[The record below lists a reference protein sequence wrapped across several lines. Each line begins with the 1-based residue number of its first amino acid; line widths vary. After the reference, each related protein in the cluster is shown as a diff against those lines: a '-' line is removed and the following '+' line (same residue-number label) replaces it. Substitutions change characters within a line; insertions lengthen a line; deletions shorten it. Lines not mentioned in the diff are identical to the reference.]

1 MDWERRHRIF
11 WISISDGLF
20 QGEEPYE
27 INDAHACR
35 KNKPT
40 SGVVCPQMWKN
51 GLLDEQT
58 TLEVTF
64 HGKDPKMKKLL
75 TKSIIAAFAI
85 EIIGAA
91 VNLIS
96 YAVNGRFLLSKQLY
110 VGEWMGWS
118 GFGMLLNRTFP
129 MSSQDHPVSGST
141 WISFDPGSLVLT
153 LLGGFVISFIV
164 FGIIRLAS
172 KK

>member
-1 MDWERRHRIF
+1 MNPSR
-11 WISISDGLF
+11 
-20 QGEEPYE
+20 
-27 INDAHACR
+27 
-35 KNKPT
+35 NKPT

-75 TKSIIAAFAI
+75 IKSIIAAFAI

-91 VNLIS
+91 SNLIS
-96 YAVNGRFLLSKQLY
+96 YTVNGRFLLAKQLY
-110 VGEWMGWS
+110 GGEWMGWS

>member
-1 MDWERRHRIF
+1 
-11 WISISDGLF
+11 
-20 QGEEPYE
+20 
-27 INDAHACR
+27 
-35 KNKPT
+35 
-40 SGVVCPQMWKN
+40 
-51 GLLDEQT
+51 
-58 TLEVTF
+58 
-64 HGKDPKMKKLL
+64 MKKQLI
-75 TKSIIAAFAI
+75 KSIIAAFAI

-96 YAVNGRFLLSKQLY
+96 YAVNGRFLLAKQL
-110 VGEWMGWS
+110 VGGEWMGWS

-164 FGIIRLAS
+164 FGIISWA
-172 KK
+172 KKKQ

>member
-1 MDWERRHRIF
+1 MNIAVPIQPW
-11 WISISDGLF
+11 
-20 QGEEPYE
+20 
-27 INDAHACR
+27 N
-35 KNKPT
+35 
-40 SGVVCPQMWKN
+40 SGKAYC
-51 GLLDEQT
+51 
-58 TLEVTF
+58 
-64 HGKDPKMKKLL
+64 GKDSKMKKLL
-75 TKSIIAAFAI
+75 IKSTIAAFAI

-91 VNLIS
+91 ANLIS
-96 YAVNGRFLLSKQLY
+96 YTVNGRFLLAKQLY
-110 VGEWMGWS
+110 GGEWMGWS
-118 GFGMLLNRTFP
+118 GFGMLLNRTYP

>member
-1 MDWERRHRIF
+1 MP
-11 WISISDGLF
+11 SG
-20 QGEEPYE
+20 
-27 INDAHACR
+27 
-35 KNKPT
+35 NKPT
-40 SGVVCPQMWKN
+40 SGVVCPQMWKY

-75 TKSIIAAFAI
+75 IKSTIAAFAI

-91 VNLIS
+91 ANLIS
-96 YAVNGRFLLSKQLY
+96 YTVNGRFLLAKQLY
-110 VGEWMGWS
+110 GGEWMGWS

>member
-1 MDWERRHRIF
+1 
-11 WISISDGLF
+11 
-20 QGEEPYE
+20 
-27 INDAHACR
+27 
-35 KNKPT
+35 
-40 SGVVCPQMWKN
+40 MWKN

-75 TKSIIAAFAI
+75 IKSTIAAFAI

-96 YAVNGRFLLSKQLY
+96 YTVNGRFLLAKQLY
-110 VGEWMGWS
+110 GGEWMGWS

>member
-11 WISISDGLF
+11 WISISDGLS

-27 INDAHACR
+27 INDAHAC
-35 KNKPT
+35 
-40 SGVVCPQMWKN
+40 
-51 GLLDEQT
+51 
-58 TLEVTF
+58 
-64 HGKDPKMKKLL
+64 GKDPKMKKLL
-75 TKSIIAAFAI
+75 IKSTIAAFAI

-91 VNLIS
+91 VNLIT
-96 YAVNGRFLLSKQLY
+96 YTVNGCFLLAKQLY
-110 VGEWMGWS
+110 GGEWMGWS
-118 GFGMLLNRTFP
+118 GFGMLLNRTYP

-153 LLGGFVISFIV
+153 LLVGFVISFIV

>member
-1 MDWERRHRIF
+1 MRRYGREKGRELTLPFF
-11 WISISDGLF
+11 W
-20 QGEEPYE
+20 
-27 INDAHACR
+27 
-35 KNKPT
+35 KTT

-75 TKSIIAAFAI
+75 IKSIIAAFAI

-91 VNLIS
+91 SNLIS
-96 YAVNGRFLLSKQLY
+96 YTVNGRFLLAKQLY
-110 VGEWMGWS
+110 GGEWMGWS
-118 GFGMLLNRTFP
+118 GFGMLLNRTYP
-129 MSSQDHPVSGST
+129 MSSQDHPVSDST

>member
-1 MDWERRHRIF
+1 MP
-11 WISISDGLF
+11 SG
-20 QGEEPYE
+20 
-27 INDAHACR
+27 
-35 KNKPT
+35 NKPT

-75 TKSIIAAFAI
+75 TKSIITAFEI
-85 EIIGAA
+85 EIIGAT

-96 YAVNGRFLLSKQLY
+96 YTVNGRFLLAKQLY
-110 VGEWMGWS
+110 GGEWMGWS
-118 GFGMLLNRTFP
+118 GFGMLLNRTYS

-141 WISFDPGSLVLT
+141 WISFDPGSLVMT
-153 LLGGFVISFIV
+153 LLAGFVIGFIF
-164 FGIIRLAS
+164 FGIIGLV
-172 KK
+172 KKKQ

>member
-1 MDWERRHRIF
+1 MP
-11 WISISDGLF
+11 SG
-20 QGEEPYE
+20 
-27 INDAHACR
+27 
-35 KNKPT
+35 NKPT

-110 VGEWMGWS
+110 GGEWMGWS
-118 GFGMLLNRTFP
+118 GFGMLLNRTYP

-153 LLGGFVISFIV
+153 LLVGFVISFIV
-164 FGIIRLAS
+164 FGIIRLSS